1 MKIRKNGK
9 VIELYDSIMELPIKR
24 FMLYN
29 LNVII
34 DSGIGSD
41 HNGIHNKINL
51 IRRLVDVDGKKAKM
65 ELENMRIGLV
75 NIMSQVNPELRS
87 FMALIKVYDGKE
99 IGEIDEDKMKE
110 LFELINRDGWAIG
123 MIKKILEKVK
133 KKITKEFEV

>member
-133 KKITKEFEV
+133 KK